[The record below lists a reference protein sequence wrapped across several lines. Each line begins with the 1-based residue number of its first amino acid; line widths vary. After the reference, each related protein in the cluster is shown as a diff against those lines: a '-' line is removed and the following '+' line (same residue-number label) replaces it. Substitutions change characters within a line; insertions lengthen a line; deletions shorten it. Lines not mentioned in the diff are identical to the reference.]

1 MSEPGFN
8 GIHSEMEQKPGV
20 IQESSLGLYLRSRRE
35 ETSKT
40 AQHVAEALKI
50 SIRQVG
56 WIESDSWSQF
66 PAPAIAR
73 GFVRSYA
80 RFVGIDWNEIANRL
94 PAELTTVSLIG
105 DAKPALSTP
114 FSDSSARFLNKSGS
128 GNWRYL
134 LGASILAVIA
144 FVFLLF
150 QYAEKNGYFHHN
162 LNDVNASSSV
172 SAESKISEVSSEK
185 SSQVAD
191 TVVDTFRA
199 QESRDQ
205 VASPV
210 ANFGEISGSGS
221 AEGLKVNVESQ
232 VIVKARE
239 DSWLQVKGFN
249 GQVVYSKLLKS
260 GSEEKF
266 DIADGLNMKIGNAA
280 GVDVFVKGSPY
291 SFPVSKETNVANLVI
306 NK

>member
-66 PAPAIAR
+66 PPQQSR
-73 GFVRSYA
+73 VVLSGRMPGLS
-80 RFVGIDWNEIANRL
+80 RIDWNEIANRL

-128 GNWRYL
+128 GMAL
-134 LGASILAVIA
+134 PIGSINSRGNCICFFAISICGEKR
-144 FVFLLF
+144 LF
-150 QYAEKNGYFHHN
+150 
-162 LNDVNASSSV
+162 SS
-172 SAESKISEVSSEK
+172 
-185 SSQVAD
+185 
-191 TVVDTFRA
+191 
-199 QESRDQ
+199 
-205 VASPV
+205 
-210 ANFGEISGSGS
+210 
-221 AEGLKVNVESQ
+221 
-232 VIVKARE
+232 
-239 DSWLQVKGFN
+239 
-249 GQVVYSKLLKS
+249 
-260 GSEEKF
+260 
-266 DIADGLNMKIGNAA
+266 
-280 GVDVFVKGSPY
+280 
-291 SFPVSKETNVANLVI
+291 
-306 NK
+306 